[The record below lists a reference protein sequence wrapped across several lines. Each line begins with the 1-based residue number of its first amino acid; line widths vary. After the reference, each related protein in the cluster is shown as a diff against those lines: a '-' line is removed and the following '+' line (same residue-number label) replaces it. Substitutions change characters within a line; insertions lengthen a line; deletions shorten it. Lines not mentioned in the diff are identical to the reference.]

1 MTPVAIAVPATPDT
15 VTDTVAEPA
24 QARRALRLGLA
35 VFAAAWL
42 LLILTQYLLP
52 PGYKARHWGLN
63 LGGMMQFR
71 DHLGLTSLAALSP
84 ATYSLLFRMSLLMLW
99 SSYALV
105 VLAAWQGAALRPRPL
120 AAAILILATLTA
132 LFAPPLL
139 SSDVYAYAAHG
150 RLYALY
156 DQNPYQ
162 CLPIYLAQVGD
173 PVAHYLNW
181 NWPTVY
187 GPVWTRIEVGVV
199 GLLHAGGLWPQIV
212 GLKLVQAASLT
223 AAALAGRRIT
233 QILSSGRENLTLLAI
248 GLNPLLLL
256 EGPGNGHNDL
266 LMVSLLLIGAM
277 YALEK
282 KCFRA
287 ALFLGMAVGI
297 KMVPL
302 AVLPWILMEYGLRK
316 SWPQRIG
323 AIAVTL
329 SVVLVPLAICYGSL
343 WTGAS
348 TLMSAQKRAVFQTSA
363 SALAQDA
370 AFQGWLSAHHLGPG
384 LTVLLVALFHQRLVV
399 AAYAG
404 LTLWLWLRPAPG
416 RWLLAWAALA
426 AVIMLFA
433 LGPPFPWYVIWFWPI
448 LLLRWDR
455 THLALSAAC
464 FCLSLAWFSR
474 FGLLMPGY

>member
-1 MTPVAIAVPATPDT
+1 MTPAAFAVPTT
-15 VTDTVAEPA
+15 TDTVAAPA
-24 QARRALRLGLA
+24 QAHRALRLGLA

-42 LLILTQYLLP
+42 LLILTQYVLP
-52 PGYKARHWGLN
+52 PGYKASHWALN
-63 LGGMMQFR
+63 PAGMMQFQA
-71 DHLGLTSLAALSP
+71 HLGLTALPAVSA
-84 ATYSLLFRMSLLMLW
+84 ATYSLVFRMSLLMLW
-99 SSYALV
+99 SSYALAM
-105 VLAAWQGAALRPRPL
+105 LAGWQGAALRPRPL
-120 AAAILILATLTA
+120 AAAILALATLTA
-132 LFAPPLL
+132 LFAPPLF

-156 DQNPYQ
+156 GQNPYL
-162 CLPIYLAQVGD
+162 CLPIYLAKVGD
-173 PVAHYLNW
+173 PVAPYLIW

-187 GPVWTRIEVGVV
+187 GPVWTRVEVAVI
-199 GLLHAGGLWPQIV
+199 GLLHTGGLWPQIV
-212 GLKLVQAASLT
+212 GLKLVQAAALA

-233 QILSSGRENLTLLAI
+233 QILSPGRENLTMLAI

-266 LMVSLLLIGAM
+266 LMVSLLLLGAM
-277 YALEK
+277 YFLEK
-282 KCFRA
+282 KYLRA
-287 ALFLGMAVGI
+287 ALFLGLAAGI

-302 AVLPWILMEYGLRK
+302 AVLPWVLMEYGRRK
-316 SWPQRIG
+316 SGPQRIA
-323 AIAVTL
+323 AILVTV
-329 SVVLVPLAICYGSL
+329 SVVLVTLAICYGPL

-348 TLMSAQKRAVFQTSA
+348 TLMSAQKRAVFATSA
-363 SALAQDA
+363 SALAQEA
-370 AFQGWLSAHHLGPG
+370 AFTGWLSAHHLGAGPAA
-384 LTVLLVALFHQRLVV
+384 LLVALFHQRLVV

-426 AVIMLFA
+426 AVTMVFA

-455 THLALSAAC
+455 THLGLSAAC

-474 FGLLMPGY
+474 FSILVPGN